1 MGSGRPGSE
10 ELKGLIRT
18 KDNVK
23 VLKAKNRKLVEL
35 LHDLLGWGES
45 EAIAIALEHNCIV
58 RLDNRIARSKARSL
72 GLNIIGTLGILRR
85 AHDSNL
91 INKNQLIDNIEK
103 LKEIGFSISDTIVR
117 ELIKKLQ

>member
-45 EAIAIALEHNCIV
+45 EAIAIALKHNCIV